1 MLDETNSVRK
11 DILEAARQVFS
22 KYGYKKTTVNDI
34 AKAAGKAKS
43 SLYHYFESK
52 EMIFVSIVKEELD
65 GLVSRSMS
73 EASRHHDPIEKLYAY
88 IFTGR
93 GSVGKISKEF
103 GDILINDFFE
113 FFPLIKEYV
122 REHARNHV
130 NLIKKIIDEGSRTG
144 IFFTDDSLQSAKA
157 FSVAFIGITEDSP
170 LQDVLDIDI
179 DKKTADRLFNMLIA
193 GLMKK

>member
-1 MLDETNSVRK
+1 MFDETNSVRN
-11 DILEAARQVFS
+11 DIIEAARHVFS
-22 KYGYKKTTVNDI
+22 KYGYKKTSVNDI

-65 GLVSRSMS
+65 ILINRSIH
-73 EASRHHDPIEKLYAY
+73 EASKHNNPVDKLYA
-88 IFTGR
+88 FVFAGK
-93 GSVGKISKEF
+93 GSLGKILKEF
-103 GDILINDFFE
+103 GNIIIDDFFE

-122 REHARNHV
+122 REHARSHV
-130 NLIKKIIDEGSRTG
+130 SITKEIIEEGIRTG
-144 IFFTDDSLQSAKA
+144 IFYTDDSLQSAKA
-157 FSVAFIGITEDSP
+157 FAIAFIGFTEDSP
-170 LQDVLDIDI
+170 LQDVIDI